1 MSKGSRQIRVV
12 SSVEGLALKVGIG
25 QRAEVWDVNGV
36 DKGLRA
42 GVNKVY

>member
-25 QRAEVWDVNGV
+25 RHTEVWDVDGV

-42 GVNKVY
+42 GVNKVH